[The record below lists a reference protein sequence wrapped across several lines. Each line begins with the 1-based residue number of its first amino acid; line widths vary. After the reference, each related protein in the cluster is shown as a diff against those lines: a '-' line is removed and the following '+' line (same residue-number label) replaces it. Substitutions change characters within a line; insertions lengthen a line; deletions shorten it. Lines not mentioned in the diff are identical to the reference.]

1 VNLAIK
7 LILAI
12 SLTSLAISDRCHKSS
27 LVVFNPLAAA
37 RTDVVTFNLQA
48 AAAVGEVQIIDE
60 TGKSL
65 PHTELKSNSREITSM
80 CLNRD
85 GLRDILNIIATG
97 RVEGMVLQNVGFH
110 RLVER
115 HKGLIDV
122 IMKSPQ

>member
-1 VNLAIK
+1 M
-7 LILAI
+7 
-12 SLTSLAISDRCHKSS
+12 
-27 LVVFNPLAAA
+27 VFNPLAAA

-85 GLRDILNIIATG
+85 GLRNILNFIATG
-97 RVEGMVLQNVGFH
+97 RVEGIVLQDVGFH